1 MQLLFSGRAGLV
13 FLRFLHTLYYLLLI
27 KLNLKKIN
35 IELVVNI
42 KCRVARIT
50 LTKPEDVTAVVT
62 AETVAMEKLALGTES
77 FHQVDL
83 CVAEVAHF

>member
-1 MQLLFSGRAGLV
+1 MQLLFSGRAALV

-27 KLNLKKIN
+27 KLNLNKIN
-35 IELVVNI
+35 IVVNI

-50 LTKPEDVTAVVT
+50 LTKPEDITAVVT
-62 AETVAMEKLALGTES
+62 AETVAMEELALGTES